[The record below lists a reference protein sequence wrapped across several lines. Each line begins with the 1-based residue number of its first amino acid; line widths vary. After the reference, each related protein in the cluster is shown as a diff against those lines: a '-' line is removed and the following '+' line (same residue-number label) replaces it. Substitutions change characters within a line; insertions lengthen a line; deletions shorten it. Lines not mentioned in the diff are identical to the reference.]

1 MIGFYNYTV
10 LLTYISLVSAST
22 GIVVSLMGNGHPYL
36 GMFFMLFSAL
46 CDAFD
51 GKVARLKKDRTEMEC
66 RYGIQIDS
74 LSDVVAFGVLPAVI
88 GVALA
93 MQSEY
98 FNDSSLKVAVK
109 GTFMVVGIVIMAMFV
124 LAALI
129 RLAYFNVTEEQ
140 RQEEED
146 CVRKYYLG
154 LPVTVGALILPIAL
168 VLHVI
173 VERFSGFDLPVLYF
187 LTMLG
192 VAIAFVSKFKLRKPG
207 MKKMAFMIIF
217 GLAEIAVMIVA
228 LVI

>member
-1 MIGFYNYTV
+1 
-10 LLTYISLVSAST
+10 
-22 GIVVSLMGNGHPYL
+22 
-36 GMFFMLFSAL
+36 
-46 CDAFD
+46 
-51 GKVARLKKDRTEMEC
+51 
-66 RYGIQIDS
+66 
-74 LSDVVAFGVLPAVI
+74 
-88 GVALA
+88 